1 MAARK
6 KENGS
11 LTNSARY
18 KAEQETDKKA
28 RARVKERLSSVGD
41 KAKQVADNAGV
52 AFQAVSTAANTV
64 ASGAAKASEVVG
76 NTAQALGAL
85 TGYKG
90 YTGHRASGELTTTGD
105 PYGGVSVPTT
115 DIASLIP
122 TDLLNPQI
130 QLKATEE
137 RLTAALSEYA
147 AGTRAQQLL
156 QAGYRYIEEV
166 GKTKQSM
173 HKAQSSIIKGV
184 IEEVR
189 VKSEVVNFDIA
200 NVALETNKEKLNQ
213 ANEKLKQE
221 QVKTLA
227 AQNETAQLIEKTEA
241 LEGKRSAEIQRI
253 RAQTNDII
261 QKYLKDSIHQS
272 AV

>member
-1 MAARK
+1 MAVRK

-11 LTNSARY
+11 LTGSPRY

-28 RARVKERLSSVGD
+28 RARLKDKFETVGD

-52 AFQAVSTAANTV
+52 AFQTVSNAANTV
-64 ASGAAKASEVVG
+64 ASGAAQVSQVVT
-76 NTAQALGAL
+76 NTAQALGSLA
-85 TGYKG
+85 GFKG

-105 PYGGVSVPTT
+105 PYGGVTIPTT
-115 DIASLIP
+115 DIQSLVP

-130 QLKATEE
+130 ELKATEE
-137 RLTAALSEYA
+137 QLTAGLAEYA

-156 QAGYRYIEEV
+156 QAGYKYIEEV

-173 HKAQSSIIKGV
+173 HKAQGSIIKGV
-184 IEEVR
+184 IES
-189 VKSEVVNFDIA
+189 VKVKHEIVNFDIA
-200 NVALETNKEKLNQ
+200 NVTLETNKEKLNQ

-261 QKYLKDSIHQS
+261 QKYLKDSIQG